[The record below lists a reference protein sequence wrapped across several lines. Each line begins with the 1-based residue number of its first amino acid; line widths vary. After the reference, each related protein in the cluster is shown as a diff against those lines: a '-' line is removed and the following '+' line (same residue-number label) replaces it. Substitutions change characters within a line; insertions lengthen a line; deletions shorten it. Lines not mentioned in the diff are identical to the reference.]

1 MLKEGNHV
9 RERGKLIFESTNE
22 TSVASC
28 SISCVTIDVAR
39 DRVTLHM
46 ACSTREKK
54 SNSYYINYD
63 YASWGVT
70 MRTESSINTCA

>member
-46 ACSTREKK
+46 ACSTREK
-54 SNSYYINYD
+54 NQTVIILITIMHH
-63 YASWGVT
+63 G
-70 MRTESSINTCA
+70 E